1 MRGCGLHDGEERR
14 PSERRLGS
22 RRCGRRR
29 ASRHRVSKD
38 VRQHILKNPLIVT
51 SIIDKAAI
59 RGSDT
64 VLEVGPGTGNLTV
77 KLLAVAKHV
86 VAVEVDSR
94 MVVEIHKRV
103 QGSGLESKLT
113 IQHADVIKTQLP
125 YFDVCVSNT
134 PYQISSPL
142 VFKLLA
148 HRPMFR
154 VALLMFQREF
164 ALRLVARPGDDL
176 YCRLSVNAQL
186 LAKVDHVMKIGRNNF
201 RPPPKVES
209 SVVRIE
215 PRSPPPPI
223 NFVEWDGLL
232 RLCFTRKNK
241 TLSSIF
247 RQTQVVKMIMEN
259 AKTYSSVVGEP
270 TLLTDDALDRMFA
283 ETIRSGTSSAA
294 PRRVSKRHDDELL
307 DLNGM
312 MEIDDAGDARNRDE
326 DDDGDDELDEEPS
339 SKTGK
344 NDQLRDAKM
353 RIASLLEQHGFA
365 TMRSSKMSI
374 EDFLL
379 LLKAF
384 NDVGIHFA

>member
-1 MRGCGLHDGEERR
+1 MGKKQSGGGHSRGRSGGDGV
-14 PSERRLGS
+14 
-22 RRCGRRR
+22 
-29 ASRHRVSKD
+29 AHRGIEFQKTYG
-38 VRQHILKNPLIVT
+38 QHILKNPLIVNA
-51 SIIDKAAI
+51 IIDKAAI

-77 KLLAVAKHV
+77 KLLSVAKHV

-164 ALRLVARPGDDL
+164 ALRLVARPGDEL
-176 YCRLSVNAQL
+176 YCRLSVNTQL
-186 LAKVDHVMKIGRNNF
+186 LAKVDHVMKVGRNNF

-209 SVVRIE
+209 SVVRLE

-241 TLSSIF
+241 TLGSIF
-247 RQTQVVKMIMEN
+247 RQNQVVKMIVEN
-259 AKTYSSVVGEP
+259 AKTYTSLVGGP
-270 TLLTDDALDRMFA
+270 TLLSDDALNRMFEDA
-283 ETIRSGTSSAA
+283 LGVSGTGASATKK
-294 PRRVSKRHDDELL
+294 S
-307 DLNGM
+307 
-312 MEIDDAGDARNRDE
+312 GDMSDIE
-326 DDDGDDELDEEPS
+326 DDDRNEEDEPDESHPGA
-339 SKTGK
+339 GK
-344 NDQLRDAKM
+344 SDELRDAKQ
-353 RIASLLEQHGFA
+353 RIAALLEQRGFA
-365 TMRSSKMSI
+365 KSRASKMSI
-374 EDFLL
+374 EDFLS
-379 LLKAF
+379 LLKSF
-384 NDVGIHFA
+384 NDVGIHFAS